1 MKKSTL
7 MKLALTIVA
16 IFVILGAQAQ
26 TYPAAIQ
33 DPAHANALNYVVPT
47 ETTYQTT
54 GLGLTLYVAPD
65 PVYSPLYN
73 GVGAVGINASSQ
85 WRWVYGISFADAGA
99 VEIKPWTALQNYV
112 AIPAGSLPAAG
123 STRLFWAAERQSA
136 GCADNIGKSH
146 LVTVLPAPTAS
157 LAGANTAAAWNV
169 AAANEFYRCGE
180 GYVDDL
186 TPTFTETGV
195 IAPYNVYAYNIT
207 ATVAGYDAT
216 GVEVV
221 AAAPAPAYNIS
232 VAATDATFV
241 ASGTSTA
248 IPVNM
253 MYVQNAGVNVRT
265 KYVFTLA
272 SVASKISTLSYYR
285 AGVANS
291 FYAEAG
297 ANDIVT
303 YWLNL
308 PPVTGPIYHIPNNF
322 AL

>member
-7 MKLALTIVA
+7 MKLALTMVA
-16 IFVILGAQAQ
+16 IFVMVGAQAQ

-73 GVGAVGINASSQ
+73 GVGVVGINASSA
-85 WRWVYGISFADAGA
+85 WRWVYGVDFLTGTL
-99 VEIKPWTALQNYV
+99 IKDWTVLQNYA
-112 AIPAGSLPAAG
+112 AIPAGTLPAAG
-123 STRLFWAAERQSA
+123 STLNVWAAERQSGA
-136 GCADNIGKSH
+136 CADNIGKNH
-146 LVTVLPAPTAS
+146 VITVLPVPSAT
-157 LAGANTAAAWNV
+157 LDGANTAAAWSV

-186 TPTFTETGV
+186 TLNFAEAGV
-195 IAPYNVYAYNIT
+195 IAPYNRYAYTIT

-221 AAAPAPAYNIS
+221 AAVPSLPHGIS
-232 VAATDATFV
+232 VGAADATFV
-241 ASGTSTA
+241 LSGSTVV
-248 IPVNM
+248 IPANM
-253 MYVQNAGVNVRT
+253 DYVQDGGVDVRT

-272 SVASKISTLSYYR
+272 TVASKTSTLSHYR
-285 AGVANS
+285 AGVANA